1 MWTDS
6 EVDDVLSKAGIRSD
20 IFRRHYSF
28 NIDGNCKYSSYSD
41 PHGEFGGKNVLF
53 VTSDIE
59 ETAHSFEK
67 SVGDC
72 REELVK

>member
-6 EVDDVLSKAGIRSD
+6 ELDDILSKASIRSD
-20 IFRRHYSF
+20 IFRRHYSCTT
-28 NIDGNCKYSSYSD
+28 DGNCKYSPYSD

-53 VTSDIE
+53 VRSNIE
-59 ETAHSFEK
+59 ETAQSFEK
-67 SVGDC
+67 PVGDC